1 MAETIEIFSL
11 KIDMDQAIKSTAEL
25 ADETARLK
33 IINDSLAKSSEATTE
48 EQVQAKAAYDA
59 SNKTLKQNQRELT
72 NLTSLRGKEIKTVQ
86 QGRNALAV
94 LNKQW
99 ANSAKLYGANSKQ
112 TNALADQTLELTNRL
127 KELEKGVGDNTR
139 NVGNYAEGFKEA
151 LGSNNLFTRSMQ
163 NLTKAMSVGAPV
175 VKAIKNEI
183 GSAATQIKTAA
194 VGTEAMTK
202 AQKAAAIT
210 SNILSGALKI
220 LKVALIS
227 TGIGAIVVALGSL
240 IAYFTNTQRGAD
252 MVSKAMAGL
261 GAAFDVITDRLSL
274 FGGALVKI
282 FQGDFA
288 GAFDDMTES
297 VSGLGDEMQREIN
310 LALELEAS
318 LQKIDDKEIGLIQT
332 QAERKKKI
340 EELRLA
346 AKDENT
352 SLEERA
358 ELLQQAGD
366 LEKAILDDQ
375 LQIATERARIS
386 QEQIDLGESTRDQIK
401 ENAEIQKGAIE
412 LQTQSLKLQRS
423 IEAEKQGLLKRANAE
438 QVAAQAK
445 EIASAKKVTDQALKD
460 SKTRLQIF
468 IEENKGK
475 TEVLAEGLV
484 FFEERM
490 NAEIDLETERFEAGK
505 LNAIEYELALLQ
517 IKNKGLED
525 QANLTK
531 EFADLEIEKE
541 AERLEAK
548 KEKDAEELALKQE
561 ASMLE
566 FEAKQETRIAQ
577 DEWEFDILRTDLE
590 RQKAEEIAYAEKVG
604 ASTAIIEKKYAEIAK
619 RIKQDESNAKL
630 AAVSNTFGSVAELLG
645 KESAAG
651 KAAAIAQ
658 TTIQTYL
665 GAQQAY
671 TSLSVIPVYGPV
683 LGAIA
688 AAAAVASG
696 LANIRKIV
704 STPKPTIPK
713 LESGGLMSIGGNRHS
728 SGGTKFSGE
737 DGTSF
742 EAERGELIGVMNRKA
757 ASSFMAFNDSF
768 GPKGKSGNYFADGGI
783 VNRSIQGLSGSGSS
797 VGAIDYDLL
806 AIKVAEA
813 NLTLPA
819 PVVTVEDINSG
830 QESVQV
836 VESGASV

>member
-33 IINDSLAKSSEATTE
+33 IINDSLAKSTEATTE

-151 LGSNNLFTRSMQ
+151 LGSNNLFTRSMET
-163 NLTKAMSVGAPV
+163 LTKALQTFGPV
-175 VKAIKNEI
+175 TKAIKNEV
-183 GSAATQIKTAA
+183 GSAASSFKNAA
-194 VGTEAMTK
+194 AGTEAMSK
-202 AQKAAAIT
+202 SQKAAAIT
-210 SNILSGALKI
+210 SNILTGALKI
-220 LKVALIS
+220 FKVALIS
-227 TGIGAIVVALGSL
+227 TGVGALVVALGSL
-240 IAYFTNTQRGAD
+240 IAYFSKTQKGVD
-252 MVSKAMAGL
+252 IVSKAMAGF
-261 GAAFDVITDRLSL
+261 GAAVDVIIDRISL
-274 FGGALVKI
+274 FGGALVKLI
-282 FQGDFA
+282 NGDVA
-288 GAFDDMTES
+288 GAFDDMS
-297 VSGLGDEMQREIN
+297 NSLSGIGDELEREVTAAI
-310 LALELEAS
+310 ELEAAS
-318 LQKIDDKEIGLIQT
+318 QKLKDQEIALIATQEQRRLKAKEL
-332 QAERKKKI
+332 E
-340 EELRLA
+340 LA
-346 AKDENT
+346 AKDELKT
-352 SLEERA
+352 SEERA
-358 ELLQQAGD
+358 SLLKQAQELQG
-366 LEKAILDDQ
+366 AIYEDE
-375 LQIATERARIS
+375 IKFAKERARIS
-386 QEQIDLGESTRDQIK
+386 QEQINLGESTRDQIE
-401 ENAEIQKGAIE
+401 ENARIQADVIK
-412 LQTQSLKLQRS
+412 LQTESTERQITLESEKQSLQKRS
-423 IEAEKQGLLKRANAE
+423 REEEKARATQQLAE
-438 QVAAQAK
+438 
-445 EIASAKKVTDQALKD
+445 AKKVTDQALKD
-460 SKTRLQIF
+460 SATRLKIF

-475 TEVLAEGLV
+475 TKVLAEGLV

-490 NAEIDLETERFEAGK
+490 NAEIDLETERYEAGK
-505 LNAIEYELALLQ
+505 LNAIEYELALLE
-517 IKNKGLED
+517 IKNKSLED
-525 QANLTK
+525 QATLTK
-531 EFADLEIEKE
+531 EFADKEIEAEKARIELQKE
-541 AERLEAK
+541 IQDDILERK
-548 KEKDAEELALKQE
+548 KE

-566 FEAKQETRIAQ
+566 FEARQETRIAEGQ
-577 DEWEFDILRTDLE
+577 WEFDIIRADLE
-590 RQKAEEIAYAEKVG
+590 RQKEEEIAYVEKVG
-604 ASTAIIEKKYAEIAK
+604 ASTNIIEQKYAAISK
-619 RIKQDESNAKL
+619 RIKQDEQNSKL
-630 AAVSNTFGSVAELLG
+630 AAVASTFGGVANLLG
-645 KESAAG
+645 QESAAG
-651 KAAAIAQ
+651 KAAAIAE
-658 TTIQTYL
+658 TTISTYL
-665 GAQQAY
+665 GAQKAY
-671 TSLSVIPVYGPV
+671 TSLVGIPVIGPA
-683 LGAIA
+683 L
-688 AAAAVASG
+688 AAVAAATAVAGG
-696 LANIRKIV
+696 LLNIRKIV

-713 LESGGLMSIGGNRHS
+713 LESGGLMAIGGKRHS

-737 DGTSF
+737 DGTTF

-757 ASSFMAFNDSF
+757 ASSFMEFNDSF